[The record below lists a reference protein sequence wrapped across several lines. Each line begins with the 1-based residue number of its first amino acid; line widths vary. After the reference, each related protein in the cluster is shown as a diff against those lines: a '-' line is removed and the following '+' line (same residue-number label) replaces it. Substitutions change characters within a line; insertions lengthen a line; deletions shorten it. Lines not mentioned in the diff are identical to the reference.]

1 MEDWDRILFQKD
13 KKGDEIVASF
23 CLLRGTMHKPW

>member
-13 KKGDEIVASF
+13 TKGDEIVPSF
-23 CLLRGTMHKPW
+23 GLLRGTMHKPW